1 MRRSFHH
8 GIEHLEVLDVSTLLD
23 GLERFSTFPLVL
35 RDTAIAQVLERTELP
50 PLLHTKCHT
59 KQGVRLRSAQMM
71 MMSFMLGAKALFA
84 SCPVSLCPRLS
95 TFTLAL
101 NKDQTT

>member
-23 GLERFSTFPLVL
+23 GLERFSTFPPVL
-35 RDTAIAQVLERTELP
+35 RDTAIAPVLERTELP
-50 PLLHTKCHT
+50 PLLHT

-71 MMSFMLGAKALFA
+71 MMSFMLGAKAIFA

-101 NKDQTT
+101 NKDRTT